1 MALPGSVYLY
11 QGEELGLWEVEDI
24 PDELRQ
30 DPIWHRTGGADP
42 GRDGSRVP
50 LPWSG
55 VDPPFGF
62 SPPAASLEPWLPQ
75 PVQWRD
81 LTVEVQ
87 SADPASMLALY
98 RRALHARRAEFG
110 SATAMTWLPAPAG
123 VLAFD
128 RGGVACVA
136 NLSPTPVE
144 LPQGLGD
151 EILLASGPVS
161 GGLLPPDTAAWLRT
175 VRR

>member
-1 MALPGSVYLY
+1 
-11 QGEELGLWEVEDI
+11 
-24 PDELRQ
+24 
-30 DPIWHRTGGADP
+30 
-42 GRDGSRVP
+42 
-50 LPWSG
+50 
-55 VDPPFGF
+55 
-62 SPPAASLEPWLPQ
+62 
-75 PVQWRD
+75 
-81 LTVEVQ
+81 
-87 SADPASMLALY
+87 MLALY

-136 NLSPTPVE
+136 NLSRAPVE

>member
-1 MALPGSVYLY
+1 
-11 QGEELGLWEVEDI
+11 
-24 PDELRQ
+24 
-30 DPIWHRTGGADP
+30 
-42 GRDGSRVP
+42 VP

-62 SPPAASLEPWLPQ
+62 SPPATSPEPWLPQ

-81 LTVEVQ
+81 LTVEAQ

-110 SATAMTWLPAPAG
+110 SATTMTWLPAPGG

-128 RGGVACVA
+128 RGGVACVV
-136 NLSPTPVE
+136 NLSPVPVE
-144 LPQGLGD
+144 LPAG

-161 GGLLPPDTAAWLRT
+161 GDAVSGDAVSGGLLPPDAAAWLRA